1 MKENITTEKMV
12 EVNGKLVP
20 LSKRMAAV
28 KFGEEIAAKKDASFA
43 ESRNRDIKE
52 MKDAG
57 WKPGD
62 INLALNA
69 QEAEVAASHGFIQV
83 ISSVHRTMERHVTP
97 YGPGM
102 MIH

>member
-1 MKENITTEKMV
+1 MKEITTEKMV

-28 KFGEEIAAKKDASFA
+28 KFGQAIATKKESSFA

-69 QEAEVAASHGFIQV
+69 QDAAEAVSHGFIEPTF
-83 ISSVHRTMERHVTP
+83 SSRRTTERHVTP
-97 YGPGM
+97 YGPGIM
-102 MIH
+102 FH